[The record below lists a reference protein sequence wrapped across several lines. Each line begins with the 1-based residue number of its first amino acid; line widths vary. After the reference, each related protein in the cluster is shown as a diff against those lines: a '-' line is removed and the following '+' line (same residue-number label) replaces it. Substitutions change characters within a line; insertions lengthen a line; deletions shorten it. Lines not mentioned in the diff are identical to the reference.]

1 MVTANSSHEP
11 EGYECPFCRIA
22 SGHLPERVVWRD
34 EQVMTLVNIKWWP
47 NNPGGC
53 LVVPIEH
60 HENVFALPPR
70 LGTPIQA
77 AVRDVALAMK
87 SALGCDGISTR
98 QHNEPAGN
106 QDVWHHHT
114 HVFPRWHGDDLYRS
128 RGATVPMDEVDQMAA
143 LLREHLPERDQ
154 RLALGRKPAA
164 SGVLL
169 TDADGRILV
178 VKPTYRDDGWG
189 IPGGGL
195 DGQESPRDGCVREIR
210 EELGLDVEPGE
221 LLAYEHR
228 VNAAGEDAHR
238 FLFDGPVLTREQIAA
253 IRLPA
258 DELSEHRFVTLE
270 EAVDL
275 LEPAL
280 ARRLQRAVQHRGQG
294 RALYLEDGELVPPPS
309 PERSRERGDHAAGV
323 EHCGGDEEHA

>member
-1 MVTANSSHEP
+1 MTANSSHEP
-11 EGYECPFCRIA
+11 KGYECPFCRIA
-22 SGHLPERVVWRD
+22 SGHLPERVVYRND
-34 EQVMTLVNIKWWP
+34 AVMTLVNIKWWP

-60 HENVFALPPR
+60 HENVFELPAR

-77 AVRDVALAMK
+77 AVREVAVAMK

-128 RGATVPMDEVDQMAA
+128 RGATVPMEEVNQMAA
-143 LLREHLPERDQ
+143 LLRSHLPAPD
-154 RLALGRKPAA
+154 LNAMLPAKPAA
-164 SGVLL
+164 AGVVL

-178 VKPTYRDDGWG
+178 VRPTYRETWG
-189 IPGGGL
+189 IPGGGIDRL
-195 DGQESPRDGCVREIR
+195 ESPREGCIREIR
-210 EELGLDVEPGE
+210 EELGLDLEPGE

-228 VNAAGEDAHR
+228 VNAAGEGDAHR

-258 DELSEHRFVTLE
+258 DELSELRFVTLE

-280 ARRLQRAVQHRGQG
+280 GRRLQRAVQHRGEG
-294 RALYLEDGELVPPPS
+294 RALYLEDGQLVPPPAS
-309 PERSRERGDHAAGV
+309 
-323 EHCGGDEEHA
+323 